1 MNSDEQ
7 RYELNMR
14 HAVWTALTI
23 LYETC
28 WLNRSDESIWDML
41 LEPLWRSYMRHA
53 GWTALTVLEHVA
65 RINQSI
71 WGFNPAIHVR
81 SCFQAHLNNR
91 LFSIYL
97 KVVFAKNKRGYRLNA
112 TTERFWMLLI
122 LLLSVASIRRKLL
135 KTSHDE

>member
-1 MNSDEQ
+1 
-7 RYELNMR
+7 
-14 HAVWTALTI
+14 
-23 LYETC
+23 
-28 WLNRSDESIWDML
+28 ML

-53 GWTALTVLEHVA
+53 GWPALTILEHVA

-135 KTSHDE
+135 KTSHDEYLSVHTNWENCNIRLRPQKNQYKVYTNVAKDSRWL